1 MTTNVLSVQIS
12 AEQAAEV
19 DRVLE
24 ELNSKL
30 GPMIEL
36 SVESRKRLVKMGRKN
51 VDFVAR
57 GYRHAGINPE
67 YLTGKLPLE
76 EFKKD
81 MELATWMRTVEKKL
95 GLIANKIKDTA
106 ITAEAEAYQSARL
119 YYNAAKAAAAA
130 GDEVAEKIAR
140 DMSVHYRKTKKA
152 EDDTTPTPPADTS
165 KTADASKK

>member
-12 AEQAAEV
+12 AEQSAEV
-19 DRVLE
+19 DRLLD

-30 GPMIEL
+30 GPTVEL
-36 SVESRKRLVKMGRKN
+36 SVKSRKRLVKMGRKN
-51 VDFVAR
+51 VDFVER
-57 GYRHAGINPE
+57 GYRHASVNSE
-67 YLTGKLPLE
+67 YLTGKIPFE

-81 MELATWMRTVEKKL
+81 MDLAEWMRTVEKRL

-140 DMSVHYRKTKKA
+140 DMSIHYRKTKKSD
-152 EDDTTPTPPADTS
+152 DDTTPTPPAETP

>member
-1 MTTNVLSVQIS
+1 MTTNVLSVKIS
-12 AEQAAEV
+12 AEQSAEV
-19 DRVLE
+19 DRLLD

-30 GPMIEL
+30 GPTVEL

-51 VDFVAR
+51 VDFVDR
-57 GYRHAGINPE
+57 GYRHANINPE

-81 MELATWMRTVEKKL
+81 IELANWMRNVEKKL

-106 ITAEAEAYQSARL
+106 LTAEAEAYQSARL

-140 DMSVHYRKTKKA
+140 DMSVHYRKTKTP
-152 EDDTTPTPPADTS
+152 EDETTPTPPTDKSET
-165 KTADASKK
+165 TDASKK